1 MYVIRETFV
10 AKPGQAS
17 KLAKMFNEIWQE
29 QNDLNVRVMTD
40 FVGPFNTV
48 VMETEVESLEEYGRR
63 MKEYATDTKWHDRM
77 KGYTEMYLEGK
88 REIYQLVTQTA
99 HVTGRR

>member
-17 KLAKMFNEIWQE
+17 KLAKLMKEAMAMMPRGNGKT
-29 QNDLNVRVMTD
+29 RVMTD

-48 VMETEVESLEEYGRR
+48 VMDTEVDDISTFDRE
-63 MKEYATDTKWHDRM
+63 MKEYASDPRLAQMRDKM
-77 KGYTEMYLEGK
+77 KGYTDLYQEGR
-88 REIYQLVTQTA
+88 REIFRTLE
-99 HVTGRR
+99 